1 MPKSRLLFRCHFRS
15 ILGYQIHVSKRFF
28 LKKSLTTVGDVAV
41 GPAFGRVYCVAP
53 GHGGVRGGAA
63 VVVGVAAVREVGLL
77 ISVFV
82 RQLHPPGLTRHPLPR
97 PVDRAHVAP
106 LLAVVEAP
114 VCCNRI
120 PTLYLSGKIL
130 TVVQPMSGTG
140 DTSWHYSSIPSQ
152 SCPFRAMSEQ
162 YF

>member
-1 MPKSRLLFRCHFRS
+1 M
-15 ILGYQIHVSKRFF
+15 
-28 LKKSLTTVGDVAV
+28 
-41 GPAFGRVYCVAP
+41 
-53 GHGGVRGGAA
+53 
-63 VVVGVAAVREVGLL
+63 VVGVAAVREVGLL

-120 PTLYLSGKIL
+120 PTLYLSGKFSPWYNLCLAQVTLHGITLLSQANHVLFVLCQSNTFKKKTHTHEYL
-130 TVVQPMSGTG
+130 TNLVVLSRYCGLTFVRSWIFSG
-140 DTSWHYSSIPSQ
+140 Y
-152 SCPFRAMSEQ
+152 
-162 YF
+162 